1 MLFLGTLAVTL
12 ARPEPPRGR
21 FLIPPP
27 PQLSRQQALP
37 QETYGA
43 PSTEPPAKQYGPPP
57 QQYGPPAQEYGP
69 PAQEY
74 GPPAQ
79 EYGPPAQ
86 EYGPPPPDKIISKN
100 IYIHVPPEEPA
111 ELTPSQRIEVPTPKK
126 HYKVIFIKAPTPP
139 TPTAPIIAP
148 QIQDEHKTLVYVLV
162 KKPEPQPQ
170 VVVPPPV
177 PTEPSK
183 PEVYFIKYKQDPIP
197 AKQYGPPRNF

>member
-1 MLFLGTLAVTL
+1 MVWLGEREEKVVYFGILAVVL

-21 FLIPPP
+21 FFIP

-43 PSTEPPAKQYGPPP
+43 PSAE
-57 QQYGPPAQEYGP
+57 PAQEYGP
-69 PAQEY
+69 PDTY

-79 EYGPPAQ
+79 T
-86 EYGPPPPDKIISKN
+86 YGPPPPQKIISKN

-111 ELTPSQRIEVPTPKK
+111 EIQPSQRIEVPTQKK

-139 TPTAPIIAP
+139 APTAPVIPA

-162 KKPEPQPQ
+162 KKPESQPQ
-170 VVVPPPV
+170 VVVPPVV

-183 PEVYFIKYKQDPIP
+183 PEVYFIKYKQDPTP
-197 AKQYGPPRNF
+197 ASQYGPPASQYGAPPSF

>member
-1 MLFLGTLAVTL
+1 MKVVMILLSGLLAVAL

-21 FLIPPP
+21 FLLPPPP

-37 QETYGA
+37 QQTYGA
-43 PSTEPPAKQYGPPP
+43 PSAEPPAK
-57 QQYGPPAQEYGP
+57 QYGPPAQEYGP

-86 EYGPPPPDKIISKN
+86 EYGPPPEKIVSKN

-111 ELTPSQRIEVPTPKK
+111 EFTPSQRIEVPTPKK

-139 TPTAPIIAP
+139 TPTAPFIPA
-148 QIQDEHKTLVYVLV
+148 QVQDEHKTLVYVLV
-162 KKPEPQPQ
+162 KKPESQPQ
-170 VVVPPPV
+170 VVVPPPA

-183 PEVYFIKYKQDPIP
+183 PEVYFIKYKQEPTP
-197 AKQYGPPRNF
+197 APQYGPPRNF